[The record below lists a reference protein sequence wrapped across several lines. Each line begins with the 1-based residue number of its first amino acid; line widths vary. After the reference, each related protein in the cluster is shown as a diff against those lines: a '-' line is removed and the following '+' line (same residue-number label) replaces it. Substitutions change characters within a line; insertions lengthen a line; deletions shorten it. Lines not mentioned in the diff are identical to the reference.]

1 MPINYFAGRS
11 REWLEGQLAQC
22 QEDIA
27 AGKTLI
33 QWGAGD
39 STGIRKV
46 QLTPQLRYQQL
57 YYALYLIAPDEY
69 PASGFAPINRTKATF
84 S

>member
-1 MPINYFAGRS
+1 MPVNYFIKQP
-11 REWLEGQLAQC
+11 REWLEKQLAQC

-27 AGKTLI
+27 VGKTLI

-39 STGIRKV
+39 SSGIRRV
-46 QLTPQLRYQQL
+46 QLTPQLRFQQI
-57 YYALYLIAPDEY
+57 YYALYLIAPDDY
-69 PASGFAPINRTKATF
+69 PATGLAPTNRTRAVF

>member
-1 MPINYFAGRS
+1 MPINYFIGQNQT
-11 REWLEGQLAQC
+11 WLETELVKC

-39 STGIRKV
+39 SSGIRKV
-46 QLTPQLRYQQL
+46 QLSPQVRFQQL
-57 YYALYLIAPDEY
+57 YYALSLLDPVTYPPEATAPN
-69 PASGFAPINRTKATF
+69 SRTRVVF